1 MWRQNPESATGRP
14 TSKIRV
20 FWGILDAAAESRV
33 RAGGSNIQNPR
44 LLGEFGCCGRIQS
57 PGHRIQD
64 TDFSRIHGFSKSNIR
79 VSNFKIPPCSLSSRS
94 GMAYWKEMALARRPK
109 VVQII

>member
-1 MWRQNPESATGRP
+1 MCRQNPESATGRP

-44 LLGEFGCCGRIQS
+44 LLGEFGCRAAESRVRGTEYRILIS
-57 PGHRIQD
+57 AESMGFDHCAHVHRE
-64 TDFSRIHGFSKSNIR
+64 
-79 VSNFKIPPCSLSSRS
+79 V
-94 GMAYWKEMALARRPK
+94 
-109 VVQII
+109 IIVGVFC